1 MLPHISGHARR
12 QGPGSRGGMLR
23 RPPKTQAKSP
33 RQGELSAANI
43 YSRNALTADH
53 SAACFFMNPMVSS
66 ASRC

>member
-1 MLPHISGHARR
+1 MRAARARDPAEGCCAARR
-12 QGPGSRGGMLR
+12 KRKQ
-23 RPPKTQAKSP
+23 KAP

-53 SAACFFMNPMVSS
+53 SAACFFMNPIVFS